1 MPRRLAL
8 ALLAL
13 LTAASTAAARPPA
26 PAVPPEFRGEWNA
39 APDACGRGTND
50 SQLRI
55 SASRLQ
61 FYESGGP
68 VIAVRRLDRRTV
80 RLTGRMTG
88 EGETS
93 VAAWTFRLSPDGRR
107 LTDISSGGD
116 FTRFRCP

>member
-39 APDACGRGTND
+39 VPAACGRGTDD

-55 SASRLQ
+55 TARRLQ

-88 EGETS
+88 EGETH
-93 VAAWTFRLSPDGRR
+93 VAAWAFRLSEGGRR
-107 LTDISSGGD
+107 LTDITSGGD